1 MIDRPYSLESLS
13 VNLEEV
19 RVGLSSLG
27 WCIISREPSAISG
40 EEAIASA
47 NSHLY
52 LYGKG
57 GSQKIWEKDLFARLT

>member
-1 MIDRPYSLESLS
+1 MIERPYSLESFNVS
-13 VNLEEV
+13 LEDV
-19 RVGLSSLG
+19 RTGLSSRG
-27 WCIISREPSAISG
+27 WCIISRDPSAIRG

-57 GSQKIWEKDLFARLT
+57 GSQKMWEKDRFARLT